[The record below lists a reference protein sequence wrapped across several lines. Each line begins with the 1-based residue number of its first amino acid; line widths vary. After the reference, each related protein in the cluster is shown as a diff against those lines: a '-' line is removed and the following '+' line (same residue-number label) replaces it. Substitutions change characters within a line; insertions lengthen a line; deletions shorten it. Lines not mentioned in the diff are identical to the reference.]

1 MKPKTAQQQVKQQQ
15 YFISIS
21 CKTYADL
28 LLRDFRS
35 AATAATPAYARVV
48 LRDSHSNMQQLM
60 QLLQQLM
67 KML

>member
-28 LLRDFRS
+28 LLRDFRR
-35 AATAATPAYARVV
+35 AAASTTPAFTQVV
-48 LRDSHSNMQQLM
+48 LRDSRSNMHQLM

-67 KML
+67 KMP